1 MYGYFIHGNEILIQ
15 TLSTRLLSNYFIGLF
30 YLILTIAREMD
41 YLVQLFVWMRF
52 LMLKRVCSLPKVTFN

>member
-15 TLSTRLLSNYFIGLF
+15 TLSTGLLSNYFIGLF

-41 YLVQLFVWMRF
+41 YVVQLFVWVRF

>member
-41 YLVQLFVWMRF
+41 YVVQLFVWMRF